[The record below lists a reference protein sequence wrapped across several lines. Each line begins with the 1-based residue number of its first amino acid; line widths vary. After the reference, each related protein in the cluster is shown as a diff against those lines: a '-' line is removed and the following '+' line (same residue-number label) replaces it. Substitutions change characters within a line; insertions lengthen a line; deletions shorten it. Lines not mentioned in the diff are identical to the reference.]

1 MENKCP
7 KCEISLDN
15 EYENIKIKDNNKLA
29 LKLLFG
35 EISQN
40 INTIKNLGYCD
51 CCGASKKEIILDRI

>member
-7 KCEISLDN
+7 KCEIRLVIIR
-15 EYENIKIKDNNKLA
+15 NIKIKDNNKLA